1 MSVQNL
7 SGQILGQYELREL
20 LGIGGMS
27 AVYHGYQPELE
38 RHVAIKV
45 LSPLIALEP
54 GYAERFILEA
64 KTIASLEHPN
74 IVPVYDYGTQD
85 GISYVAMRLLNGGT
99 LAQRLDQRLL
109 DGKPLPSL
117 GEIAALLRQL
127 ASALDYAHGRG
138 VIHRDLK
145 TGNVMFD
152 RQGHAY
158 LVDFGIAK
166 LMHSSSALTKEGLI
180 MGTAAYMAPEQWR
193 SEPLTPALD
202 QYALGVLM
210 YLLVTGR
217 LPYDA
222 PTSHELMYQHLH
234 EMPVPAHTLR
244 EGVPPAVSLV
254 LDRAL
259 AKSSSER
266 YPNVLAF
273 ADAFRE
279 AVRGSEG
286 ESTGFFTFDLAPGTI
301 PSMPV
306 VPDSAPADPTPP
318 PAESAPTPA
327 QQPGIA
333 VPPPPR
339 EPPQPVAMPSFTNT
353 ASTAYP
359 ARPRRKANP
368 MLPLVVGVG
377 FGLLALVVFAALTLF
392 ILSALTGDQPSRRTA
407 EQPTAALSFTPLDVP
422 TDALS
427 PTSILTP
434 GNVIGAVIT
443 PMPVGQSAIT
453 PANAGQVAALAELQQ
468 EPLPVRSVAFSPDNT
483 LMASANGD
491 NTVRLWNVQ
500 TRQQQAVLYGHNG
513 IVYAVDFSPDGR
525 LLASGGDDG
534 TIRLWDPAS
543 GQAVNILE
551 GRSSSAIRS
560 LDFTPDGRWLA
571 SGGEDHTIALWD
583 AASGTSQNVLNFPGE
598 RVLSVAFSPDGR
610 LIASAGGLD
619 GRIIL
624 WNAAT
629 GAQERALQGH
639 TAEVRAVVFSPDGTK
654 LASAS
659 ADNSVRVW
667 DVQTGSALLT
677 LTEHG
682 RDVFSVAYSPDG
694 SVLASGGRDNTARLW
709 DASSGGSLAVL
720 QRHVG
725 WVFSVAFNHDGSLL
739 ATGGGDGAVWL
750 WGL

>member
-38 RHVAIKV
+38 RHVAVKV
-45 LSPLIALEP
+45 LSPLIAQEP
-54 GYAERFILEA
+54 GYSERFILEA
-64 KTIASLEHPN
+64 KTIASLEHPH
-74 IVPVYDYGTQD
+74 IVPVYDYGTQE

-109 DGKPLPSL
+109 DGGPLPSL

-127 ASALDYAHGRG
+127 ASALDYAHSRG

-166 LMHSSSALTKEGLI
+166 LMHASSALTKEGLI

-193 SEPLTPALD
+193 SELLTPALD

-222 PTSHELMYQHLH
+222 PTSHELMYKHLH
-234 EMPVPAHTLR
+234 EMPAPAHTLR
-244 EGVPPAVSLV
+244 ADVPPAVSV
-254 LDRAL
+254 ALDRAL
-259 AKSSSER
+259 AKNPSER
-266 YPNVLAF
+266 YPDVLAF
-273 ADAFRE
+273 ADAFSE
-279 AVRGSEG
+279 AVRGAEG
-286 ESTGFFTFDLAPGTI
+286 QPTEFFTFDLAPGTI
-301 PSMPV
+301 PSLPV
-306 VPDSAPADPTPP
+306 VVESTPGDRTPP
-318 PAESAPTPA
+318 PADAAPTP
-327 QQPGIA
+327 QQGIS

-339 EPPQPVAMPSFTNT
+339 EPPQPVAMPSSTNMGSS
-353 ASTAYP
+353 AHP
-359 ARPRRKANP
+359 ARPRRKGNP
-368 MLPLVVGVG
+368 MLPLIVGVG
-377 FGLLALVVFAALTLF
+377 IGLMALVVFSALTLF
-392 ILSALTGDQPSRRTA
+392 ILSTLTGDQPPPLAA
-407 EQPTAALSFTPLDVP
+407 EQPTEAASLAPLDVP

-434 GNVIGAVIT
+434 GSMIGAVIT

-453 PANAGQVAALAELQQ
+453 PANAGQVAAITELQQ
-468 EPLPVRSVAFSPDNT
+468 EPLPVRDVAFSPDNT
-483 LMASANGD
+483 LVASANGD
-491 NTVRLWNVQ
+491 NTVQLWNVQ

-525 LLASGGDDG
+525 LLASAGDDG
-534 TIRLWDPAS
+534 TIRLWDTAS

-551 GRSSSAIRS
+551 GHSGSGVRS

-571 SGGEDHTIALWD
+571 SGGEDHTITLWD
-583 AASGTSQNVLNFPGE
+583 AASGVSQNVLNFPGE

-610 LIASAGGLD
+610 LLASAGGQD

-659 ADNSVRVW
+659 ADDSIRIW
-667 DVQTGSALLT
+667 DVQTGSSLLT

-709 DASSGGSLAVL
+709 DAGSGESLAVL

-739 ATGGGDGAVWL
+739 ASGGGDGAVWL